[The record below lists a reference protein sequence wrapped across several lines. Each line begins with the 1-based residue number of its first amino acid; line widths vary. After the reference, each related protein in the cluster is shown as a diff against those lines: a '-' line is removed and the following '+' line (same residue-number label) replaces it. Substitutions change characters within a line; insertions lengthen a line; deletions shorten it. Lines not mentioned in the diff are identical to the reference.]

1 MTRKVVDIECNT
13 LLANMLDFSQLPY
26 RLKPDSKLWCVVVR
40 DIDTKEVT
48 TLSSCFG
55 NTITKT
61 QVEKAFEGCTEVIA
75 HNGIKFDFITMKLFG
90 VLDYSIGW
98 LGEEDTLF
106 GKPVKFTDTLIRSR
120 LFNPDRFGGHGLKAW
135 GERIGNFKDDF
146 RAQCIEAGI
155 IEKSAPKAAEFQVF
169 SELMLKYCQQDTAVT
184 EAVHLKLE
192 QEFIDYPRWKQP
204 EKMENKLADIGI
216 RRESYGFWFNRELA
230 LWALDDLQTKMKNLA
245 DIVNPHLPPK
255 RMNKGTLKEYTPP
268 KIQLK
273 MDGTASAHMM
283 KFAKKHGAEIDG
295 DLFIYKGFAR
305 QMPFEEPIETE
316 EVASI
321 DDLDHVKMQ
330 LINLGWR
337 PLEFKIRDLSK
348 NSKKQSI
355 PLEKQLESMNKWLDQ
370 TFDEGKYTE
379 SRLDEL
385 NLGTDKAVVKFALEK
400 KLKAGKPCK
409 VPTAPSVRTGVEK
422 NLCEN
427 LVKLGDKVSFAKDF
441 ALYLT
446 YRHRKSSIAGGDIE
460 DMDFDE
466 ETPNTGF
473 LAMYRPEDGRV
484 ATPAIEI
491 GASTNR
497 YRHIGVCNIPRASS
511 EYGDYMRSMFGCG
524 EGMVQLGQD
533 ASSLEAC
540 IQGHYILPF
549 GGEELAKQLLAKKP
563 NDIHCYSEDTEI
575 LTQNGWK
582 LFGNLTEFDKVAQ
595 YDEGLI
601 SFVKPLD
608 IVWQE
613 YEGDMYTDPTTNFK
627 VTPNHRVLFKRYT
640 SGANAIV
647 RADEFK
653 PSSDKRYIVGGS
665 KIGGSLNL
673 SDAFIKLL
681 VATQADGCLAKDCSA
696 IQFSF
701 VKDDKIAR
709 LEGILLEL
717 GEKYSKSTH
726 FRKGRDETSIRI
738 SSGSLTVQVRNYLS
752 ECKSFKDE
760 LLNLPYNKLKIL
772 INEVKYWD
780 GTERSNGD
788 VVLDTTDKTA
798 CEFIQTVASLVG
810 YKTNFNSYVKNTS
823 FGVVSVYRVYIS
835 TNTLA
840 VKSANKPL
848 EVSHYKGFIGCVS
861 VPSGLVLVKRKG
873 EIVVSGNTLN
883 AIKLFGTADMRD
895 PAKSM
900 SYALMYGA
908 AYMKLKAMLGV
919 SDSEAL
925 RIFNEYWDAVMP
937 LKMLKEALT
946 ESWKNRGKTFIIG
959 VDGRKIMTRSAHS
972 LLNALFQSG
981 GVICMKY
988 VAIFLMES
996 LEKQGLRW
1004 DVFKDSELDVAPM
1017 IEYHDE
1023 QQLAVN
1029 PKLIS
1034 YKVFDNKELAKE
1046 FVKDWKGEQLGAIIE
1061 GKNDKAVIAMPNV
1074 VSKALIDSYARSVET
1089 VNLNVKLSCEW
1100 VVHKNWYGC
1109 H

>member
-268 KIQLK
+268 KTQLK
-273 MDGTASAHMM
+273 MNGTASAHML

-524 EGMVQLGQD
+524 GGMVQFGQD

-563 NDIHCYSEDTEI
+563 NDIH
-575 LTQNGWK
+575 
-582 LFGNLTEFDKVAQ
+582 
-595 YDEGLI
+595 
-601 SFVKPLD
+601 
-608 IVWQE
+608 
-613 YEGDMYTDPTTNFK
+613 
-627 VTPNHRVLFKRYT
+627 
-640 SGANAIV
+640 
-647 RADEFK
+647 
-653 PSSDKRYIVGGS
+653 
-665 KIGGSLNL
+665 
-673 SDAFIKLL
+673 
-681 VATQADGCLAKDCSA
+681 
-696 IQFSF
+696 
-701 VKDDKIAR
+701 
-709 LEGILLEL
+709 
-717 GEKYSKSTH
+717 
-726 FRKGRDETSIRI
+726 
-738 SSGSLTVQVRNYLS
+738 
-752 ECKSFKDE
+752 
-760 LLNLPYNKLKIL
+760 
-772 INEVKYWD
+772 
-780 GTERSNGD
+780 
-788 VVLDTTDKTA
+788 
-798 CEFIQTVASLVG
+798 
-810 YKTNFNSYVKNTS
+810 
-823 FGVVSVYRVYIS
+823 
-835 TNTLA
+835 
-840 VKSANKPL
+840 
-848 EVSHYKGFIGCVS
+848 
-861 VPSGLVLVKRKG
+861 
-873 EIVVSGNTLN
+873 TLN

-1061 GKNDKAVIAMPNV
+1061 GKSDKAVIAMPNV
-1074 VSKALIDSYARSVET
+1074 VSKALIDSYARAVET